1 MSIEQTIS
9 SGQSRASHP
18 LVEYWDDE
26 REIGNGIIVTLI
38 PGVFFYD
45 DCGVM
50 GFDTVREAR
59 AEIARVSRERAALA
73 KARGES

>member
-1 MSIEQTIS
+1 MAEASS
-9 SGQSRASHP
+9 SGKHTNP

-26 REIGNGIIVTLI
+26 RDIGNGIIVTLI

-59 AEIARVSRERAALA
+59 AEIARVSRERKALSTA
-73 KARGES
+73 LGEDR